1 MHQTSTLDFVGDS
14 LVRKMNKMKKKYDI
28 SIRITSKPGKKIAT
42 ALQQPNK
49 NKCLCDICKSVSPK
63 YTCKSKHVV
72 YDFKCNICNQNYI
85 GQTCRPFQIRYKEHE
100 RSLKNKDKK
109 SALSD
114 HALKY
119 HRDRAM
125 SINDFSYSILDQQHT
140 AIATRV
146 AESPYIATKMPKINR
161 RQEMT
166 S

>member
-1 MHQTSTLDFVGDS
+1 M
-14 LVRKMNKMKKKYDI
+14 
-28 SIRITSKPGKKIAT
+28 
-42 ALQQPNK
+42 
-49 NKCLCDICKSVSPK
+49 
-63 YTCKSKHVV
+63 
-72 YDFKCNICNQNYI
+72 YDFKCNLCNQNYI

-100 RSLKNKDKK
+100 RSLKNEDQK

-146 AESPYIATKMPKINR
+146 AESRYIATKMPKINR

-166 S
+166 SWDALSDHTELLFKRTCVPCQFAPLRLSKDETRRDWKRVFKTCFKRINYHRHYTKKGENFSYFF